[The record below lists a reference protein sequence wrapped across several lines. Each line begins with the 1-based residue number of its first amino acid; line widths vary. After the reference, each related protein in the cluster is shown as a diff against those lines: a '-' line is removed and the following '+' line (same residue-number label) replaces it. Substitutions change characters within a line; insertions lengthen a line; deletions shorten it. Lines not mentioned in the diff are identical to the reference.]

1 MQKQKRGKNF
11 HFRWKCTLK
20 LSFPFGA
27 MWKKPDGKVSGL
39 LLFCRKK
46 FWKGYGIILAVF
58 RLWDPLKSLH
68 YLPLLLKVLR
78 LFFSVF
84 LSILFIW
91 KLSWSEKWKEWQ
103 SYSTEFY
110 FFLVFLQKILNLLI
124 RILCT
129 QTVCIIQ
136 WFFFG
141 KMSSIKCL
149 NHMKKQL
156 FLRSFLLRQNVAE
169 KAFLL

>member
-1 MQKQKRGKNF
+1 MKMHTQIIFPIWCDVKKAWWKSEWSAAFLQKEILEGVWNYPGCFSTMRSFKVV
-11 HFRWKCTLK
+11 TLSSSSFK
-20 LSFPFGA
+20 SATSIFFCLSFYS
-27 MWKKPDGKVSGL
+27 V
-39 LLFCRKK
+39 
-46 FWKGYGIILAVF
+46 Y
-58 RLWDPLKSLH
+58 LKIE
-68 YLPLLLKVLR
+68 LKWEMKR
-78 LFFSVF
+78 MA
-84 LSILFIW
+84 
-91 KLSWSEKWKEWQ
+91 KLQYW
-103 SYSTEFY
+103 

-156 FLRSFLLRQNVAE
+156 FLRIFLLRQNVAE
-169 KAFLL
+169 KVFLL